1 MQQELIL
8 EYGIGMSVYIMMVL
22 SFLPLVILLG
32 IFCFAIPGFKLHYG
46 LVATVVGLFSLIPIV
61 IIQHFVLKLP
71 VFTDN
76 TLVAALITVLVFNGL
91 IEETVKMFSLLILPH
106 KKLNFATF
114 FSLCIIVG
122 LSLGCFETVIY
133 LFSGYHNI
141 EVRSLTAVV
150 MHSLC
155 CGLSGI
161 YVWTW
166 RNPVEKANG
175 TKSPYVQPFVWAII
189 LHGAYN
195 FFAGFSGGF
204 YWFSIVAIVLTALE
218 CRIWYRKVLGLDEA
232 TGTTP

>member
-1 MQQELIL
+1 MQQKLIL
-8 EYGIGMSVYIMMVL
+8 EYGIGMSVYVMMGL

-32 IFCFAIPGFKLHYG
+32 IFCFAIYGFKLRYG
-46 LVATVVGLFSLIPIV
+46 LVATLVGLFSLIPIV

-76 TLVAALITVLVFNGL
+76 TLIAVLITVMVFNGL

-114 FSLCIIVG
+114 FSLSIIAG
-122 LSLGCFETVIY
+122 LALGCFETVIY
-133 LFSGYHNI
+133 LFSGHHNV
-141 EVRSLTAVV
+141 EVRTITAVA

-166 RNPVEKANG
+166 RNPVEKPNG
-175 TKSPYVQPFVWAII
+175 TKAPYVQPFVWATV
-189 LHGAYN
+189 LHGVYN
-195 FFAGFSGGF
+195 FFAGFSTSF
-204 YWFSIVAIVLTALE
+204 WWFSIAAIILTALE
-218 CRIWYRKVLGLDEA
+218 CRIWYRKANGSELDPA
-232 TGTTP
+232 

>member
-1 MQQELIL
+1 
-8 EYGIGMSVYIMMVL
+8 MSVYIMMAL

-32 IFCFAIPGFKLHYG
+32 FFCFAIPGFKFHYG
-46 LVATVVGLFSLIPIV
+46 LVATLVGLFSLIPIV

-76 TLVAALITVLVFNGL
+76 TLISALITVMVFNGL

-114 FSLCIIVG
+114 FSLSIIAG
-122 LSLGCFETVIY
+122 LALGCFETVIY
-133 LFSGYHNI
+133 LFSGHHNV
-141 EVRSLTAVV
+141 EVRTVTAVA

-166 RNPVEKANG
+166 RNPVEKVSGKVA
-175 TKSPYVQPFVWAII
+175 PMVAPFVWATV
-189 LHGAYN
+189 LHGVYN
-195 FFAGFSGGF
+195 FFAGFSTSF
-204 YWFSIVAIVLTALE
+204 WWFSIAAIALTALE
-218 CRIWYRKVLGLDEA
+218 CRIWYRKALGLDEA
-232 TGTTP
+232 TGANPQ